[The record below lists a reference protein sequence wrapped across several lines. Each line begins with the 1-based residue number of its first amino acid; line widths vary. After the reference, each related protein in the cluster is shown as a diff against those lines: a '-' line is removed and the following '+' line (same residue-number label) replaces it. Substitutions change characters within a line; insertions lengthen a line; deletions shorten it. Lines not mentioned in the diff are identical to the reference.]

1 MEWQWLPQ
9 QENNIPRRTCEIHVN
24 ANYLTTNGYLNGAIP
39 KKRVDER
46 CERDIGNAQWR
57 KGQWSIEKWTSVE
70 QNKFQQFFTG
80 HLIMKLWSQEWNLFP
95 KIGKLSWQMSF
106 FTINGAERIWD
117 DEASTMIILKNL
129 IIFSFISFISLF
141 WLFT

>member
-1 MEWQWLPQ
+1 
-9 QENNIPRRTCEIHVN
+9 
-24 ANYLTTNGYLNGAIP
+24 
-39 KKRVDER
+39 
-46 CERDIGNAQWR
+46 
-57 KGQWSIEKWTSVE
+57 
-70 QNKFQQFFTG
+70 
-80 HLIMKLWSQEWNLFP
+80 
-95 KIGKLSWQMSF
+95 MSF